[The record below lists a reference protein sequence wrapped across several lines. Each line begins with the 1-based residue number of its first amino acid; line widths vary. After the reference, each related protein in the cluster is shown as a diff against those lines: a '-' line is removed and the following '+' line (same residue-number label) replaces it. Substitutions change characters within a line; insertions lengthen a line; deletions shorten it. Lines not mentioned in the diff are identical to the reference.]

1 VTWQDRAPCQ
11 TKAEAARPFLPPG
24 NRMSDEKPAT
34 LHERILTEVRENILR
49 GEWRPGHRIPFE
61 TDMAAEYGVSRMTVN
76 KVLTQLTREGYLE
89 RRRKVGT
96 FVAKPRV
103 QSAVMEIANIGEEI
117 RERGESYGFET
128 ITHEVRAATSG
139 ELAALGLASG
149 ALRGVG
155 LEYVHRAD
163 GEPFCHEARVIS
175 LAAVPQAE
183 SADFTAEQ
191 AGTWLLRQ
199 VPWSAAEHTIR
210 AVTPPPRVLKLLA
223 LAAGTACLEIER
235 RTEFEGRPITFARLT
250 YPGTK
255 HQLVAQFAPHASA
268 GATA

>member
-1 VTWQDRAPCQ
+1 MTVTAHRAKEGLMTFRQISPASDRM
-11 TKAEAARPFLPPG
+11 K
-24 NRMSDEKPAT
+24 DDKPAT
-34 LHERILTEVRENILR
+34 LHERILTEVREQILR
-49 GEWRPGHRIPFE
+49 GAWRPGHRIPFE
-61 TDMAAEYGVSRMTVN
+61 TDMATEYGVSRMTVN

-117 RERGESYGFET
+117 RERGESYSFET
-128 ITHEVRAATSG
+128 VAREVRNASTADLS
-139 ELAALGLASG
+139 ALGLNAG
-149 ALRGVG
+149 PLRIVS
-155 LEYVHRAD
+155 LECVHQAD
-163 GEPFCHEARVIS
+163 GEPFCHESRIIN

-183 SADFTAEQ
+183 TVDFSTEQ

-210 AVTPPPRVLKLLA
+210 AVTPAQRVLKLLA
-223 LAAGTACLEIER
+223 LTAGTACLEIER